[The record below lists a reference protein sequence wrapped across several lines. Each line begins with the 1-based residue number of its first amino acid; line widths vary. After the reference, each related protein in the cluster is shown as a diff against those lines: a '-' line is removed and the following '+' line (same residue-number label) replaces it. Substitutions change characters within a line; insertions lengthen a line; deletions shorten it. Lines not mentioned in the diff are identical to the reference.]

1 MYNTCAMKKK
11 NNVIKDEKLKKIN
24 KYLGIGATCA
34 IISVIGF
41 ILSWTLTYVLDLSN
55 LSKNWYIFIILGV
68 SIILFLISFFI
79 LKKWNKK
86 KLEYM
91 NEKDKEEFNKKMEE
105 YLKKKNENKK

>member
-1 MYNTCAMKKK
+1 MYNTFYMKKK

-24 KYLGIGATCA
+24 KYLGIGASFA
-34 IISVIGF
+34 IIAVIGF
-41 ILSWTLTYVLDLSN
+41 ITSWALTYCIDLKD

-68 SIILFLISFFI
+68 SIIFFIISFVI

-86 KLEYM
+86 KLDYI